1 MPIYL
6 MMSKVV
12 IRGET
17 EGIEPSKYL
26 KEKKSNEIPGVVANE
41 TGGAQTMEACFCGV
55 EGLRD

>member
-1 MPIYL
+1 

-41 TGGAQTMEACFCGV
+41 TGGAQTMDACFCGV
-55 EGLRD
+55 EGLSD